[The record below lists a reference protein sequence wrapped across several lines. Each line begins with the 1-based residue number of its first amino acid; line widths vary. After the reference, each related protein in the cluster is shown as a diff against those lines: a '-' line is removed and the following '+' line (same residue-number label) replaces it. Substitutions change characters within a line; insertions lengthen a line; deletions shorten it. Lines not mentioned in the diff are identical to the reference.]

1 MFNTGSIPTS
11 LYVYGF
17 TNILPDKKTVSSKI
31 DLRVG
36 TLLGL
41 MQGEEVN
48 VYHVYKPQSLFKAKV
63 TIATKET
70 CVIEILDVEKFQK
83 LIQDIYKL
91 VFVVNNCFMYNR
103 TRTSK
108 LYHMSTYNV
117 LWLVKTS
124 SLFLLML
131 TIKKLVSNS
140 NDLFIIIM
148 II

>member
-83 LIQDIYKL
+83 IIQDIL
-91 VFVVNNCFMYNR
+91 Q
-103 TRTSK
+103 
-108 LYHMSTYNV
+108 
-117 LWLVKTS
+117 
-124 SLFLLML
+124 
-131 TIKKLVSNS
+131 VS
-140 NDLFIIIM
+140 FCC
-148 II
+148 

>member
-48 VYHVYKPQSLFKAKV
+48 VYHVYKPQLLFKAKV
-63 TIATKET
+63 IIATKET
-70 CVIEILDVEKFQK
+70 CVVEILDVEKFQK
-83 LIQDIYKL
+83 LIQDIL
-91 VFVVNNCFMYNR
+91 Q
-103 TRTSK
+103 
-108 LYHMSTYNV
+108 
-117 LWLVKTS
+117 
-124 SLFLLML
+124 
-131 TIKKLVSNS
+131 VS
-140 NDLFIIIM
+140 FCC
-148 II
+148 